1 MDKNNKN
8 GILSSVKDCYRFVA
22 RKPITVL
29 GLVIL
34 SLFVFLAILGP
45 LITPMSPFKQN
56 LSERMRPPAWATN
69 GKVPHLL
76 GTDYLGRDILSR
88 IIYGTRVSLTVA
100 IASVALAGGVG
111 LILGMIAGYFRGA
124 FDHALTQLVN
134 TQLSFPFILLAMT
147 LSAFLERSLVM
158 IVIVIAV
165 TTWVVY
171 CRVARAITLS
181 VREMT
186 YIEAARAIGVSNISI
201 IGRHVFR
208 NIIGG
213 FIVIGTLEIGR
224 VIILESAL
232 SFLGLGVPPD
242 VPSWGT
248 MLADGRAH
256 MFDGWWLS
264 TFPGLAIMLLVLS
277 INITGDWLRDVL
289 DPRLKNRYQR

>member
-158 IVIVIAV
+158 IVIVI
-165 TTWVVY
+165 
-171 CRVARAITLS
+171 L
-181 VREMT
+181 
-186 YIEAARAIGVSNISI
+186 AA
-201 IGRHVFR
+201 
-208 NIIGG
+208 
-213 FIVIGTLEIGR
+213 
-224 VIILESAL
+224 
-232 SFLGLGVPPD
+232 
-242 VPSWGT
+242 
-248 MLADGRAH
+248 
-256 MFDGWWLS
+256 
-264 TFPGLAIMLLVLS
+264 
-277 INITGDWLRDVL
+277 
-289 DPRLKNRYQR
+289 